1 MILLSLLLVHP
12 VQTLMKCELNA
23 EVESFHDQICN
34 WYNWQAWIIAL
45 FFSPTILGVFGI
57 SALLKPR
64 YHTMII
70 SK

>member
-45 FFSPTILGVFGI
+45 FFLTDYSRRLWYLCLVKTPI
-57 SALLKPR
+57 S
-64 YHTMII
+64 HNDNI
-70 SK
+70 